1 MAQGMAMRRSIVL
14 KTAVAGLVAFV
25 ALSGAEKGRA
35 ESLVLQGQARVE
47 DNATLEIWGQ
57 RIRLQDIV
65 VPDPA
70 SAEGREGKRYLE
82 GLITA
87 VTVRCVVPAP
97 IYRAAVPGH
106 CFAGSVDIGESLVV
120 AGHARQREQ
129 TSRH

>member
-1 MAQGMAMRRSIVL
+1 MRRSIVL
-14 KTAVAGLVAFV
+14 KTAAAGLVAFV
-25 ALSGAEKGRA
+25 ALSGAGKSHA

-82 GLITA
+82 GLISV

-97 IYRAAVPGH
+97 IYRAVVPGR